1 MYGALLKLGE
11 STKDHSQAPNA
22 DPYHSVGVICAC
34 LPTLR
39 PLFMKIFP
47 KSGLETR
54 IGTVTNIYSSNIY
67 STAGNRPRDPHDIEN
82 FERIPDYQ
90 LRNFSP
96 GGNSN
101 SSHAAIIVTRE
112 VEQEHQVGKLS
123 MDSTEEIFGYKR

>member
-1 MYGALLKLGE
+1 MKL
-11 STKDHSQAPNA
+11 
-22 DPYHSVGVICAC
+22 
-34 LPTLR
+34 
-39 PLFMKIFP
+39 FP

-54 IGTVTNIYSSNIY
+54 IGTVPNLYATDRH
-67 STAGNRPRDPHDIEN
+67 RPRDPHDVEN
-82 FERIPDYQ
+82 FERIPEYQ

-96 GGNSN
+96 GENSN

>member
-1 MYGALLKLGE
+1 MYGALSRLGE
-11 STKDHSQAPNA
+11 STTDHSQDPNA
-22 DPYHSVGVICAC
+22 YPYHSVGVICAC

-39 PLFMKIFP
+39 PLFMKLFP

-54 IGTVTNIYSSNIY
+54 IGTVPNLYATDRH
-67 STAGNRPRDPHDIEN
+67 RPRDPHDVEN
-82 FERIPDYQ
+82 FERIPEYQ